1 MRIVPVDDVWIRVEC
16 DDSVARELSDHF
28 TFDVPGAKFM
38 PQFRNRNW
46 QGKIRLFKLRE
57 HLLYRGLVPRL
68 IEFAAHQGYSV
79 VNDLPPAPSLFTDH
93 AFQSLLDRLQLP
105 VTPRDYQ
112 VAALRTALTETRGIV
127 LSPTGSGK
135 SLIIY
140 LLTQYLNEPTLI
152 VVPTTGL
159 VAQMRK
165 DFIDYGGDESRI
177 QTIQGGYDKQITSP
191 VVISTWQSIYD
202 MPLEYFNQFRCVMVD
217 EVHLAKSKSLTG
229 LLEKCRYVPHRFG
242 FTGTLDDTHAHR
254 LILEGL
260 FGSVTRVTTT
270 HQLVQQQQLAPVK
283 VKLCAIKYPD
293 AVRREHRGALY
304 QDEVEFLVTSPE
316 RLEIVART
324 AAAAKGNTLVLFNYV
339 EKHGKPLF
347 QRIQH
352 IVDGTRDVHFVS
364 GEVDAAEREQIRLL
378 VEQGTRQ
385 IIVASYGT
393 FSTGINIPTLET
405 LIFASPSKSK
415 IRVLQSIG
423 RSLRTHKDKTH
434 ATLIDFIDDLRI
446 GASVNHTFRHAEQ
459 RVQYY
464 AAEHFPYTL
473 HEFDVETWIGMLSA
487 YGAAVSGG
495 SAIARTHVSE

>member
-16 DDSVARELSDHF
+16 DESTAREISEHF
-28 TFDVPGAKFM
+28 TFDIPGAKFM

-46 QGKIRLFKLRE
+46 QGKIRLFKLRG

-68 IEFAAHQGYSV
+68 IEFAEQRGYTV
-79 VNDLPPAPSLFTDH
+79 ENDLPQAPSLFTDH
-93 AFQSLLDRLQLP
+93 GYQSLLDRLQLP

-112 VAALRTALTETRGIV
+112 VTALKTALTQTRGIV

-165 DFIDYGGDESRI
+165 DFIDYGCDESRI

-191 VVISTWQSIYD
+191 VVVSTWQSIYT
-202 MPLEYFNQFRCVMVD
+202 MPPEYFNQFRCVMVD
-217 EVHLAKSKSLTG
+217 EVHLAKAKSLTG

-242 FTGTLDDTHAHR
+242 FTGTLDDTQAHR

-270 HQLVQQQQLAPVK
+270 HQLMKQQQLAPVK
-283 VKLCAIKYPD
+283 VKLCAIKYPPT
-293 AVRREHRGALY
+293 VCREYRGALY
-304 QDEVEFLVTSPE
+304 QDEVEFLVTSPQ
-316 RLEIVART
+316 RLDIVART
-324 AAAAKGNTLVLFNYV
+324 AAATKGNTLVLFNYV

-347 QRIQH
+347 QRIQD
-352 IVDGTRDVHFVS
+352 IVDGQRDVHFVS
-364 GEVDAAEREQIRLL
+364 GEVDAAEREQIRLW
-378 VEQGTRQ
+378 VEQGTRH

-393 FSTGINIPTLET
+393 FSTGINIPNLDT

-415 IRVLQSIG
+415 IRVLQSVG
-423 RSLRTHKDKTH
+423 RSLRLHKDKTH

-464 AAEHFPYTL
+464 AAERFPYTL
-473 HEFDVETWIGMLSA
+473 HEFDLESWLRMLTA
-487 YGAAVSGG
+487 HGVATVGG
-495 SAIARTHVSE
+495 SANAIAVVKE